1 VEIRDATPEEAR
13 TFTHELHLET
23 EQRYAGDDTAPE
35 PLAEGAD
42 IDDDE
47 LVPPDGRFVVV
58 LDDDGTAIGCGA
70 IRRRDDESAE
80 LKRMYVRPAAR
91 ARGISRLILAELE
104 ATARRFGY
112 RALVLETGLRQPEAM
127 RLYESSGY
135 TRIPSYGYYRDS
147 ALSVCYRKVLP

>member
-1 VEIRDATPEEAR
+1 VEIRDATPAEAR
-13 TFTHELHLET
+13 LLTHELHVET

-47 LVPPDGRFVVV
+47 LVPPHGRFVVV
-58 LDDDGTAIGCGA
+58 LDDDGSVVGGGA
-70 IRRRDDESAE
+70 IRRRDDERAE

-91 ARGISRLILAELE
+91 ARGLSRLILGELE
-104 ATARRFGY
+104 ATAARSGY

-135 TRIPSYGYYRDS
+135 TRIPNYGYYKDS
-147 ALSVCYRKVLP
+147 DLSVCYGKTLS